1 MTELQ
6 TSSSHSIVVQQG
18 QYTGDQGQGQREVIK
33 DNREYGE
40 YHWNEKLTLSLRD
53 WEREVGDR
61 QDELDHLPLTD
72 LHVDPSPCIR
82 AYTIITFQSQLCQ
95 EGLSLA
101 EVFITD

>member
-1 MTELQ
+1 M
-6 TSSSHSIVVQQG
+6 VQQG

-72 LHVDPSPCIR
+72 LHVDPSPCIG
-82 AYTIITFQSQLCQ
+82 AQNDHNISITNLP
-95 EGLSLA
+95 GRSLTSIG
-101 EVFITD
+101 FHH